1 MSNKIDKKLTSGGI
15 TRLVLIISIVVLT
28 GSIAAKNISGNAG
41 GTPAGGPKGKPGMG
55 RTELPQGGESVFSV
69 NIGNPER
76 MDIIEILKV
85 NGDITTENSVEI
97 YADTSGTLVSRI
109 VSIGDYVSRDDVI
122 ARVDPSKPGT
132 VYEASPVES
141 TITGTVTRLPG
152 SIGDT
157 VTTASSIA
165 TIGDLKNLQIQAFIP
180 EKEITWIKPGLTGEA
195 ELAPYP
201 GEYIS
206 VSIIEVSPVLDS
218 TSRTMEVKLIATDEK
233 SGKMKA
239 GMFASVRIFTRI
251 SENVLS
257 VSVDSV
263 LTDENDSFVYVVNQD
278 KAELRYVETGLR
290 SDSRVEILSGL
301 AESDHVI
308 VRGQSLITE
317 GSSVKVIG
325 ESE

>member
-1 MSNKIDKKLTSGGI
+1 MSEIKKKKMSAAALT
-15 TRLVLIISIVVLT
+15 RVVLIVSIAILT
-28 GSIAAKNISGNAG
+28 GSIAVKNLSAG
-41 GTPAGGPKGKPGMG
+41 STPGAAGGPPGKPGMTKMEG
-55 RTELPQGGESVFSV
+55 NVETVFSV
-69 NIGNPER
+69 NTEKPAR
-76 MDIIEILKV
+76 MDIKEVLKV

-97 YADTSGTLVSRI
+97 YPDTSGTLVSRT
-109 VSIGDYVSRDDVI
+109 VSIGDYVSKDDVI

-141 TITGTVTRLPG
+141 TISGTVTRLPG

-157 VTTASSIA
+157 VTTVSSIA

-180 EKEITWIKPGLTGEA
+180 EKEITWIKSGLYGEA

-201 GEYIS
+201 GEYIP
-206 VSIIEVSPVLDS
+206 VQIIEVSPVLDS
-218 TSRTMEVKLIATDEK
+218 DSRTMEVKMTAAEDM

-251 SENVLS
+251 SENVWS
-257 VSVDSV
+257 VPVDSV
-263 LTDENDSFVYVVNQD
+263 LSDEKGEFVYLVNQN
-278 KAELRYVETGLR
+278 KIIIRYVKTGLR
-290 SDSRVEILSGL
+290 SDRRIEILSGL
-301 AESDHVI
+301 TESDSVV
-308 VRGQSLITE
+308 VRGQSLITI